1 MSTLTQEQQE
11 KLSQFLEAR
20 HLSKGKGTNE
30 SACSIASINLALN
43 GKLTDAIPDCMSEVI
58 GVWIIVVQDFCPTT
72 VRNSLEWKRLLPLAA
87 GTGREHEKQRLAVL
101 YAWLWNDIVPH
112 VDPPRHKTAWN
123 KFVNGELNKQ
133 ELKDFC
139 FEAADNFLLS
149 KLVRG
154 LRNAGRSCNENN
166 YSTSELVG
174 ILADTA
180 TAAVPQ
186 IHTVNDPLKPIDTLK
201 RLIEISKSST

>member
-1 MSTLTQEQQE
+1 MSTLTQEEQD
-11 KLSQFLEAR
+11 KLSQFLETR
-20 HLSKGKGTNE
+20 HLSKGKGTYE

-58 GVWIIVVQDFCPTT
+58 GAWIIVVQDFCPTT

-87 GTGREHEKQRLAVL
+87 GTGREHEKQRLDIL
-101 YAWLWNDIVPH
+101 YDWLWNDIVPH
-112 VDPPRHKTAWN
+112 VDTPRHKTAWN
-123 KFVNGELNKQ
+123 KFVKGELNKQ

-139 FEAADNFLLS
+139 FEAADSFYLS
-149 KLVRG
+149 KLVKG
-154 LRNAGRSCNENN
+154 LRDAGRSRNENN
-166 YSTSELVG
+166 YSTSGLAG

-180 TAAVPQ
+180 TSAASL
-186 IHTVNDPLKPIDTLK
+186 IYTVSDPLKPIDTLR

>member
-1 MSTLTQEQQE
+1 MSTLTQEEQN
-11 KLSQFLEAR
+11 KLSQFLETR
-20 HLSKGKGTNE
+20 HLSKGKGTIE

-87 GTGREHEKQRLAVL
+87 GTGREHEKQRLDIL
-101 YAWLWNDIVPH
+101 YDWLWHDIVPH
-112 VDPPRHKTAWN
+112 VDPPKHKTTWDR
-123 KFVNGELNKQ
+123 FVKGELNKQ

-139 FEAADNFLLS
+139 FNIAEYFYLS

-166 YSTSELVG
+166 YNASELAG

-180 TAAVPQ
+180 TAAVPL
-186 IHTVNDPLKPIDTLK
+186 IYTVSNPLKPIDTL
-201 RLIEISKSST
+201 RQLIEISKPST